1 MIQDAALRRVFQE
14 YSTNVSAFK
23 QEHGVKCKSNYR
35 MSRKEFLDLQYELP
49 GVLKP
54 QGSVIDETCCIGA
67 QITVNEV
74 DIIFNSVCSHEVTI
88 NFLQFCKA
96 LVALSM
102 KLYPRSDASLSFA
115 LFLSEILYALPF
127 VPVNTRARA
136 HARAAELLATHTLHH
151 ESQRKSRLGLLSES
165 GAS

>member
-1 MIQDAALRRVFQE
+1 MNHNKVETTIQLPFFGKPRNE
-14 YSTNVSAFK
+14 
-23 QEHGVKCKSNYR
+23 
-35 MSRKEFLDLQYELP
+35 LDELIILIP
-49 GVLKP
+49 
-54 QGSVIDETCCIGA
+54 VI
-67 QITVNEV
+67 ITVILMVTTNSV
-74 DIIFNSVCSHEVTI
+74 LGDIIFNSVCSHEVTI

-136 HARAAELLATHTLHH
+136 HARAAARVH
-151 ESQRKSRLGLLSES
+151 EGHRQPLRVLWGKGRDVRGQRIEGS
-165 GAS
+165 GGIPPGTAAQRARSVRPG